1 MIKKLLL
8 LSTVLLAT
16 VIVRAEAPQSDYA
29 RDMLRGPVHFV
40 IEQGDTLLRYA
51 PDGSS
56 IDRRI
61 EKTTFDGDTRTDEI
75 WGFWPTYTFDSQ
87 GRVVRVAYSGGE
99 TEYRYKGKGFLPVWM
114 KESYQEGDMG
124 DERTVVREGKLE
136 YPRVD
141 EHGNWLER
149 RFDGETTVRQ
159 ILYFG
164 AGAGDSLAITLPPA
178 RKGGTST
185 GELIA
190 AILLFIAWGAMLAH
204 MVWIRSNDEDDARYF
219 TGSKL
224 RLLLFALML
233 GATAIWGSDGVW
245 AMIGMLAL
253 DVLVVAFIW
262 MAYLEPESRLNARR
276 GKPRVQSTFAFL
288 GGLWSELENRKRNEA
303 RINSLRNQIEETRD
317 KLDDPNCAAMHQHL
331 NEQLEQAQR
340 DLDEEKHHHFEGYV
354 LLMFSLIVAV
364 IYVWITPF
372 TAIGNYCRNYLFHRG
387 PDARTGKA

>member
-56 IDRRI
+56 MDRRI
-61 EKTTFDGDTRTDEI
+61 EKTTFAGDTRTDEI

-87 GRVVRVAYSGGE
+87 GRVVRVAYSGVE

-159 ILYFG
+159 IVYFG
-164 AGAGDSLAITLPPA
+164 TGAGDSLAIALPPA

-233 GATAIWGSDGVW
+233 GATAIWGSNGVG

-262 MAYLEPESRLNARR
+262 MAYLEPESRLKARR
-276 GKPRVQSTFAFL
+276 GKPRAQSTFAFL

-317 KLDDPNCAAMHQHL
+317 KLDDPNCAAIHQQL